1 MWSEPLTINQVT
13 LPNRLIRS
21 SIGGRMAYYDGTVNG
36 AWSNFEKRFAEGG
49 VGAIISATLTI
60 DERRWSPLEYP
71 KISHDRYIGALRRGV
86 RKVQALGAKYLMQ
99 LGDPGYHTQ
108 TSLFS
113 QRTDAASASSGFD
126 LLFGYRNWRHPLST
140 GEIEQ
145 VVANFAQAAVRVRE
159 IGCDGVEVTASKGYL
174 IHQFLNPGIN
184 RRTDRYGGSHG
195 ARFQL
200 LAEIVTAIREAV
212 GPDFLF
218 GVRLS
223 ARDYNHVPL
232 NLRLPPTLPLRHWWF
247 GNGIEQTIDYGKR
260 LGELGVDFL
269 HISNGFGFI
278 NPRENPGDLPVEEVR
293 MFMDSTAHLTGK
305 AAVRAAVLRLPKAVV
320 RPLMN
325 LGWGDKGTL
334 NLDDARRFRQEVGL
348 PVIAN
353 GGFQRRSDIE
363 RALSSGACDVV
374 SMARPLLANPDLPK
388 LFEQGVEAPARP
400 CTFCNRCTIRTT
412 TFPLGCYDRSRFDS
426 DEQMEAQIIS
436 WSATLDPIT
445 DEPVT
450 SPGAHS

>member
-1 MWSEPLTINQVT
+1 MWSDPLTINQVT

-36 AWSNFEKRFAEGG
+36 AWPNFEKRFAEGG

-71 KISHDRYIGALRRGV
+71 KISHDRYIAPLRHGV
-86 RKVQALGAKYLMQ
+86 RKVQALGAKYLIQ

-113 QRTDAASASSGFD
+113 QRTDSASASSGFD
-126 LLFGYRNWRHPLST
+126 LLFGYRNSRFQLTT

-145 VVANFAQAAVRVRE
+145 IVANFARAAGRVRDT
-159 IGCDGVEVTASKGYL
+159 GCDGVEVTASKGYL

-184 RRTDRYGGSHG
+184 RRTDRYGGSHQ

-223 ARDYNHVPL
+223 ARDYNQLPL
-232 NLRLPPTLPLRHWWF
+232 NLRLPPTLPLRHWWY
-247 GNGIEQTIDYGKR
+247 GNGIEQTIDYGRR
-260 LGELGVDFL
+260 LRDLGVDYL

-278 NPRENPGDLPVEEVR
+278 NPRENPGDLPVDEVR

-305 AAVRAAVLRLPKAVV
+305 AAARAALLRLPKVLV

-334 NLDDARRFRQEVGL
+334 NLDDARRFRAEVGI

-363 RALSSGACDVV
+363 DALTSGACDLV

-388 LFEQGVEAPARP
+388 LFQAGVEEPERP
-400 CTFCNRCTIRTT
+400 CAFCNRCAIRTT
-412 TFPLGCYDRSRFDS
+412 LFPLGCYDRSRFDS
-426 DEQMEAQIIS
+426 DEQMETQIIR
-436 WSATLDPIT
+436 WAATVGDSAEQPIAT
-445 DEPVT
+445 
-450 SPGAHS
+450 